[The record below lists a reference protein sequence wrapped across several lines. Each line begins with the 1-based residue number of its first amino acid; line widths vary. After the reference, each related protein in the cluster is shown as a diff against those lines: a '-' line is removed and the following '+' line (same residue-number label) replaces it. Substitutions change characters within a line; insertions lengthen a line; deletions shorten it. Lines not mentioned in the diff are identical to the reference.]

1 MKRMEN
7 LKDVRTHLDRL
18 TQEISEIKKIL
29 IKTEIRDKKKT
40 EMAWKDLM
48 EASKE
53 ISRLWQGPSAVGEI
67 KAQREKMW

>member
-1 MKRMEN
+1 MES

-53 ISRLWQGPSAVGEI
+53 ISRLWQGPSVVEEI

>member
-1 MKRMEN
+1 MEN
-7 LKDVRTHLDRL
+7 LKDVRMHLDRL

-53 ISRLWQGPSAVGEI
+53 ISRLWQGPSVVEEI